1 MDRRGVG
8 KGVYLYHRNLLP
20 TMGQGAL
27 VMPRE
32 VGGALS
38 YMREKHS
45 VAELIVPRDEGSNL
59 QSPRELG

>member
-1 MDRRGVG
+1 
-8 KGVYLYHRNLLP
+8 
-20 TMGQGAL
+20 MGQGAL

-38 YMREKHS
+38 HVGEKHS
-45 VAELIVPRDEGSNL
+45 VAELIVWRDEGSNL